1 MRKKTRSIFVLVA
14 LATGTLVTLAT
25 SPASPVKAAEPV
37 ESSALYKLT
46 AVESEST
53 PIGCT
58 GCSPQK
64 TNVPAFAVQ
73 NTIGTTVASASKID
87 TFSAT
92 AWDEASRTQK
102 SFEGGCA
109 IVGTG
114 LKCWGDNSRGQLG
127 DETSTTSL
135 TTPVTATENGT
146 AISGVTDLST
156 NGLTTCIVAAGTLKC
171 VGSGNWEGN
180 YSKRYQLYENTRTTT
195 VSTENETNIVNRNY
209 SLLNIYSSAGTLIYT
224 KTDTNWIPETLVSKN
239 WTTLTG
245 LGNNVAKVQVGTG
258 SNGSSTPTICVL
270 LTTGIAKCA
279 VVTAGIATS
288 IDDALTTRISE
299 TDCDGAITV
308 GPPAVKYENPSF
320 YCDGSL
326 LGGRTTYDKRD
337 TGGSGWLT
345 PSATWTWADA
355 GVTGAVD
362 IAMPSDSWGASSIC
376 FAGPTTICRTF
387 SAGEFGVKTDPIEG
401 GENSQAVYMTSGWGP
416 PGLCLYSNNTIS
428 CGAGTSGPSGT
439 KMATKVT
446 AVAVMAKPMNIFF
459 SNNQSM
465 QKLYFLLPSGILA
478 ADAWILTCSNCQSQS
493 GSVVAPVT
501 AFAAS
506 TASDYTY
513 SKAINGSTDSAD
525 YIPMTI
531 VSGDRKSRSSV
542 AITVKTAS
550 GENLT
555 GVSVRWTAPDAP
567 GLLSSSSSSTLA
579 TDETGTART
588 TVTSGPVTFT
598 LSVPTVATCP
608 PTCTNNQS
616 PTTSTTSTTV
626 AGATTATRA
635 AGSLA
640 SGATLQAASITV
652 IVGDTGAI
660 AITVPDAPA
669 IVSRKISVT
678 LPDGTPVPNATVQ
691 LKNNYLT
698 YAYQNT
704 GTSTSTW
711 SSRPKDTKGYL
722 GQMNC
727 AYCFVA
733 PPKYAT
739 GVDGSV
745 TFSSFNPS
753 SRSSAYDADVAYD
766 DGELNQ
772 NVKKTFASTTE
783 IVQMPFMAS
792 IKVTLPD
799 ADPVTPA
806 KETDA
811 DPSTPETDIKV
822 DSTGGVTVTTDLA
835 DEDKIPISGVSQS
848 VETVNS
854 GSSCEQGGLVAA
866 ADKVSTICAN
876 GGVSA
881 SSINKAAI
889 VRAMGVK
896 ANAGCSAMMVTKTG
910 SNGQATLVICPSAS
924 TKYRI
929 RATGAVAT
937 KTICVRVNNAPCG
950 VSSTSVNTNTPTNT
964 NTNTNTYTPTY
975 VASKVNVMKKGKV
988 NSFTTINKIAKVSVP
1003 KGAKV
1008 VLVVAVTTKKF
1019 CSISGTSVKALL
1031 PGSCTISVKV
1041 TPKATAKVK
1050 KPKTTTTKIKI
1061 TISK

>member
-1 MRKKTRSIFVLVA
+1 MNKKTRSIFVLFA
-14 LATGTLVTLAT
+14 LAAGTLVTLAT
-25 SPASPVKAAEPV
+25 SPASPVKAAST
-37 ESSALYKLT
+37 ESSALYKIT
-46 AVESEST
+46 AVESEAPPLGCVAGCPTVKSNT
-53 PIGCT
+53 PT
-58 GCSPQK
+58 F
-64 TNVPAFAVQ
+64 TVQ

-87 TFSAT
+87 TFST
-92 AWDEASRTQK
+92 SAWDQATNTQK

-127 DETSTTSL
+127 DETTTSSL
-135 TTPVTATENGT
+135 TTPVTATEGGT
-146 AISGVTDLST
+146 ALSNVTDLST
-156 NGLTTCIVAAGTLKC
+156 NGLTTCVVAGGILKC

-180 YSKRYQLYENTRTTT
+180 YSKRYNLWDATAT
-195 VSTENETNIVNRNY
+195 VAYPSGTESGRVQVNSN
-209 SLLNIYSSAGTLIYT
+209 LLNIYNSANTLIYT
-224 KTDTNWIPETLVSKN
+224 KTDTNWIPDTLVSKN
-239 WTTLTG
+239 WTTFTG
-245 LGNNVAKVQVGTG
+245 LGNNVAKVQVGSG
-258 SNGSSTPTICVL
+258 NNGSSTPTICVL
-270 LTTGIAKCA
+270 LTTGLAKCA
-279 VVTAGIATS
+279 VVTAGTATS
-288 IDDALTTRISE
+288 ITDANTTEVRE
-299 TDCDGAITV
+299 ADCDGLTTSAT
-308 GPPAVKYENPSF
+308 PPVKYEVAADWCSGAQIGVRTSF
-320 YCDGSL
+320 ERHTK
-326 LGGRTTYDKRD
+326 GGNGT
-337 TGGSGWLT
+337 LT
-345 PSATWTWADA
+345 SSATWTWADA

-387 SAGEFGVKTDPIEG
+387 SAGEFGAKTDPIEG

-428 CGAGTSGPSGT
+428 CGAGTSGPTGT

-459 SNNQSM
+459 GSNQTM

-501 AFAAS
+501 AFSAS
-506 TASDYTY
+506 TASDFTY
-513 SKAINGSTDSAD
+513 AKSINGSTDSAD

-542 AITVKTAS
+542 AISVKTAS

-567 GLLSSSSSSTLA
+567 GLLSSSASSTLA
-579 TDETGTART
+579 TDETGSART

-598 LSVPTVATCP
+598 LSVPSISVCP
-608 PTCTNNQS
+608 PVCTNG
-616 PTTSTTSTTV
+616 PTTTTTTV
-626 AGATTATRA
+626 AGGTISTKP
-635 AGSLA
+635 AGSLS
-640 SGATLQAASITV
+640 SGATLQAASMTV
-652 IVGDTGAI
+652 IVGDTGTI
-660 AITVPDAPA
+660 NITVPDPPA

-698 YAYQNT
+698 YAYTNS
-704 GTSTSTW
+704 GSGTSTW

-753 SRSSAYDADVAYD
+753 SRSSAYDADIAYD

-783 IVQMPFMAS
+783 TVQMPFMAS
-792 IKVTLPD
+792 IKVALPD
-799 ADPVTPA
+799 ADPTTPA

-811 DPSTPETDIKV
+811 DPSTPETDVKT
-822 DSTGGVTVTTDLA
+822 DSTGGVTIETDLV
-835 DEDKIPISGVSQS
+835 DEDKAPISGVTQS
-848 VETVNS
+848 VETVNP
-854 GSSCEQGGLVAA
+854 GSSCEQGGLVSST
-866 ADKVSTICAN
+866 DKVTSICAN

-896 ANAGCSAMMVTKTG
+896 TSAGCSAMMSTKTA
-910 SNGQATLVICPSAS
+910 SNGKATLVVCPSTS

-929 RATGAVAT
+929 RGTGAIAS
-937 KTICVRVNNAPCG
+937 KTICVRVNNVPCG
-950 VSSTSVNTNTPTNT
+950 VSSSSVNTGTSTNTPTA
-964 NTNTNTYTPTY
+964 
-975 VASKVNVMKKGKV
+975 VVSKIAVMKKGKV
-988 NSFTTINKIAKVSVP
+988 TSFTTINKTAKVKIP

-1008 VLVVAVTTKKF
+1008 ALTVAAASKKF
-1019 CSISGTSVKALL
+1019 CSVSGTSVKAIK
-1031 PGSCTISVKV
+1031 PGSCSISVKV

-1061 TISK
+1061 TIK

>member
-1 MRKKTRSIFVLVA
+1 MNKKTRSIAVLFA
-14 LATGTLVTLAT
+14 LAAGTLVTLAS
-25 SPASPVKAAEPV
+25 SPASPVKAAST
-37 ESSALYKLT
+37 ESSAIYKIT
-46 AVESEST
+46 AVESEAAPLGCVVNCPTLKSNT
-53 PIGCT
+53 PT
-58 GCSPQK
+58 
-64 TNVPAFAVQ
+64 FAVQ

-87 TFSAT
+87 TFST
-92 AWDEASRTQK
+92 SAWDETTRAQK
-102 SFEGGCA
+102 SYEGGCA

-156 NGLTTCIVAAGTLKC
+156 NGLTTCIVVSGTLKC

-195 VSTENETNIVNRNY
+195 VSTGNETNTVNRNY
-209 SLLNIYSSAGTLIYT
+209 SVLNIYNSAGTVIYT
-224 KTDTNWIPETLVSKN
+224 KTDTNWIPDTLVSKT
-239 WTTLTG
+239 WTNFSGFGTD
-245 LGNNVAKVQVGTG
+245 VVKVQVGSANG
-258 SNGSSTPTICVL
+258 SSSTPTICVL
-270 LTTGIAKCA
+270 LATGKAKCA
-279 VVTAGIATS
+279 VVTAGVATS
-288 IDDALTTRISE
+288 IDDALTARVSE
-299 TDCDGAITV
+299 SDCDGVTTV
-308 GPPAVKYENPSF
+308 GPPAVKYENPLH
-320 YCDGSL
+320 YCDSSL

-337 TGGSGWLT
+337 TGGSGTLT
-345 PSATWTWADA
+345 GSATWTWADA
-355 GVTGAVD
+355 GVDGAVD

-376 FAGPTTICRTF
+376 FAGATTICRTF
-387 SAGEFGVKTDPIEG
+387 SAGEFGAKTDPIEG

-428 CGAGTSGPSGT
+428 CGAGTSGPTGT

-446 AVAVMAKPMNIFF
+446 AVAVMAKPLNIFF
-459 SNNQSM
+459 GNNQSM
-465 QKLYFLLPSGILA
+465 QKLYFLLPTGLLA

-513 SKAINGSTDSAD
+513 AKSINGSTDNPD

-542 AITVKTAS
+542 AIAVKTAS

-555 GVSVRWTAPDAP
+555 GISVRWTAPDAP
-567 GLLSSSSSSTLA
+567 GLLSSSSSSNLT
-579 TDETGTART
+579 TDETGGART

-598 LSVPTVATCP
+598 LSVPSVAVCP
-608 PTCTNNQS
+608 PVCTNG
-616 PTTSTTSTTV
+616 PTTTTSTTTTV
-626 AGATTATRA
+626 AGGTASTKA
-635 AGSLA
+635 AGSLS

-652 IVGDTGAI
+652 IVPDTGTI
-660 AITVPDAPA
+660 TITVPDPPA

-698 YAYQNT
+698 YAYTNS
-704 GTSTSTW
+704 GSSTSTW

-772 NVKKTFASTTE
+772 NVKKTFASATE
-783 IVQMPFMAS
+783 TVQMPFMAS
-792 IKVTLPD
+792 IKVALPD
-799 ADPVTPA
+799 ADPTTPA
-806 KETDA
+806 KEADA
-811 DPSTPETDIKV
+811 DPTTPETDIKT
-822 DSTGGVTVTTDLA
+822 DSTGGVTIETDLV
-835 DEDKIPISGVSQS
+835 DEDKAPISGVTQS

-854 GSSCEQGGLVAA
+854 GSSCEQGGLVSST
-866 ADKVSTICAN
+866 DKVSTICAN

-881 SSINKAAI
+881 SSINKSAI

-896 ANAGCSAMMVTKTG
+896 TSAGCSATLSAKTA
-910 SNGQATLVICPSAS
+910 SNGKATLVVCPSTS

-929 RATGAVAT
+929 RGTGAIAS
-937 KTICVRVNNAPCG
+937 KTICVRVNNVACG
-950 VSSTSVNTNTPTNT
+950 VSSTSVNTPTFTPTNT
-964 NTNTNTYTPTY
+964 PA
-975 VASKVNVMKKGKV
+975 VVISKVAVMKKGKV
-988 NSFTTINKIAKVSVP
+988 TSFTTINKTAKVKIP

-1008 VLVVAVTTKKF
+1008 VLVVAVTAKKNCKVAGTNITALKAGT
-1019 CSISGTSVKALL
+1019 CSISVR
-1031 PGSCTISVKV
+1031 V

-1061 TISK
+1061 TIKK